1 MSSELEGLYQE
12 VILDHSRRKLGQGDI
27 APYAHTHTEV
37 SPTCGDEITVG
48 VEIGA
53 DGTVDLRWSGRGC
66 SISTASASVMAE
78 LLEGA
83 TDETVRES
91 IDAFRTMMRSRGAG
105 DAPELL
111 GDAEVFQGVSRYI
124 MRVKCAM
131 LPWVALEAALA
142 KASAD

>member
-66 SISTASASVMAE
+66 SISTASASVMSE

-83 TDETVRES
+83 SDETVRES

-105 DAPELL
+105 EAPELL

-142 KASAD
+142 KASAG